1 LCNNA
6 QHTTHTDT
14 QEIHMSN
21 KSGFELRTDIL
32 GMAQG
37 LLEGNREQQIGQFYS
52 INEEDRRGQKAP
64 VIEIT
69 TDEVI
74 KVARDLYEFV
84 NEK

>member
-1 LCNNA
+1 MCNNA
-6 QHTTHTDT
+6 QHTLT
-14 QEIHMSN
+14 QEKIMSN

-37 LLEGNREQQIGQFYS
+37 ILSENRDQVMNAHFQLPDDVRKA
-52 INEEDRRGQKAP
+52 EDCP

-69 TDEVI
+69 SEQVI
-74 KVARDLYEFV
+74 EEARKLYAFV

>member
-1 LCNNA
+1 
-6 QHTTHTDT
+6 
-14 QEIHMSN
+14 MSN

-37 LLEGNREQQIGQFYS
+37 ILSENRDQVMNAHFQLPDDVRKA
-52 INEEDRRGQKAP
+52 EDCP

-69 TDEVI
+69 SEQVI
-74 KVARDLYEFV
+74 EEARKLYAFV